1 MGKSDRQVL
10 VAVGDSWTDENFQSS
25 VYKDVDCSWPKWPEH
40 LAEYLDMDVLN
51 LGQSG
56 SGNLQIFSKVV
67 DATQLEN
74 IGGVVVMWSEPD
86 RIDFEIHGAKDLTG
100 YNSITDS
107 AFYHWSPRR
116 SLGNKR
122 QTHMPLEKRYTTFFD
137 MGRVQRSLQRSP
149 TDFDHLAEEVLKLGI
164 WHIATTWKLTFRY
177 MFAVQN
183 LLENLKIPY
192 LQIQGTNPFFTWM
205 MDEKGNYTQDYS
217 DELNKLLGYIKN
229 LDYMFS
235 MDSEKFVGWPCFEKL
250 GGYRTS
256 NVIRDEKYR
265 MGAEDSHPN
274 KEGHRII
281 ANHLLEEWNK
291 IYK

>member
-1 MGKSDRQVL
+1 MKVTLKEILKYRHPGVEQRFCKFFNKTPQQAKETFEDLMRFFWASEKHEQDKI
-10 VAVGDSWTDENFQSS
+10 SHPEN
-25 VYKDVDCSWPKWPEH
+25 
-40 LAEYLDMDVLN
+40 
-51 LGQSG
+51 
-56 SGNLQIFSKVV
+56 
-67 DATQLEN
+67 
-74 IGGVVVMWSEPD
+74 
-86 RIDFEIHGAKDLTG
+86 KDL
-100 YNSITDS
+100 D
-107 AFYHWSPRR
+107 F
-116 SLGNKR
+116 
-122 QTHMPLEKRYTTFFD
+122 TF
-137 MGRVQRSLQRSP
+137 
-149 TDFDHLAEEVLKLGI
+149 I
-164 WHIATTWKLTFRY
+164 
-177 MFAVQN
+177 
-183 LLENLKIPY
+183 
-192 LQIQGTNPFFTWM
+192 
-205 MDEKGNYTQDYS
+205 MDEKGNHTQDYS